1 MSSQILHRT
10 PRGRCWRTTAW
21 KQQGLENLEIF
32 EPVAQEYDGDEFLQQ
47 STSIMSENRIFRA
60 RKANASTRHRLLLDQ
75 QEKEQRRAQAR
86 TETGAQHNCS
96 GSEDL
101 RRKKTDRWGAQ
112 LTSVK
117 YWPRPVRGLG
127 DRLRKNEGVTGNRPT
142 QQIDAQSIT
151 NGKMNST
158 DEWSSGLRKRRAE
171 FTSWD
176 SGTGNWVRVGSI
188 PAMGSKARKEK
199 LRLKKNR
206 APKSMKNEAG
216 NGGTS
221 RPCADETETRH
232 GENLSARTK
241 ALGADQHLSRK
252 ITCGTKILGPGTKI
266 ELRPNRPAT
275 DEKPKLEQVKRR
287 TKVSDPATSKNSQHN
302 WDPKEQFFYW
312 T

>member
-1 MSSQILHRT
+1 
-10 PRGRCWRTTAW
+10 
-21 KQQGLENLEIF
+21 
-32 EPVAQEYDGDEFLQQ
+32 
-47 STSIMSENRIFRA
+47 MSENRIFRA

-86 TETGAQHNCS
+86 TETGAQHSCS

-127 DRLRKNEGVTGNRPT
+127 DRRRKNEGVTGNRPT

-188 PAMGSKARKEK
+188 PATGSKARKEK

-232 GENLSARTK
+232 GENLSDENQG
-241 ALGADQHLSRK
+241 LGRRSTLEQENHLRNQN
-252 ITCGTKILGPGTKI
+252 
-266 ELRPNRPAT
+266 LRPGNKNRAET
-275 DEKPKLEQVKRR
+275 KSTSDRWKTETRAGEAKNKSLRSSDIQKLTAQLRSKRTIFLLNLTR
-287 TKVSDPATSKNSQHN
+287 LQLIPHFWLEWKLGYWHTSTLDTLKI
-302 WDPKEQFFYW
+302 KF
-312 T
+312 